1 MNVRLA
7 GPIVLVALAVIGAGC
22 GSSSHAS
29 SAPSPASSDSGAPT
43 TAADN
48 TTTTTVALP
57 KACDVITRQQ
67 ADAAIGLTLQAPVAG
82 GAEGTTSCTITAPP
96 TGPVG
101 QVEVYIGPGAKKI
114 YDIDQT
120 IGHAFTAVPN
130 LGDEAKLEPGA
141 LFFRK
146 GDNWVAVRIT
156 SLDDSDAQIHAGLL
170 ALAKAIDAKLPS

>member
-7 GPIVLVALAVIGAGC
+7 GPIVLAALAALGAGC
-22 GSSSHAS
+22 GGSSHSNSAPPPSSSDAATS
-29 SAPSPASSDSGAPT
+29 T
-43 TAADN
+43 TAAD

-57 KACDVITRQQ
+57 KACDVITKQQ

-82 GAEGTTSCTITAPP
+82 GAEDTTSCTMTAPP

-101 QVEVYIGPGAKKI
+101 QVEVYIGPGAKKY
-114 YDIDQT
+114 YDVDKT
-120 IGHAFTAVPN
+120 IGHTFTTVPN
-130 LGDEAKLEPGA
+130 LGDESQLEPGS

-156 SLDDSDAQIHAGLL
+156 SLDDSDAQVRAGLL